1 MSITWLKDFL
11 HQAQTSNL
19 KSAQYPK
26 EFGPYKM
33 KVSFGMGV
41 PAHIPWISFYW
52 SGMSTSNGYYP
63 VFLYYKSLNKL
74 ILAFGISETNEYQET
89 WRNEIL
95 KGSPKIS
102 EVIENPVRY
111 GESWVFKIYDVKVT
125 GDSISIESNQKTISE
140 SELEDDLKSIL
151 DLFSKNLD
159 VELIDSDSPISAGLF
174 YMEKQL
180 EDFIIENWSTL
191 DLSKNL
197 ELIYKDGEL
206 ISQQFRTGIGPID
219 ILAKDKNT
227 GSYVVIEL
235 KRNQTSDDTIGQV
248 SRYMGWVSE
257 NLDDPDVRG
266 IIISGKYDEKLHYA
280 QKLINS
286 VDVFLYQ
293 VNFNLKEHKK

>member
-1 MSITWLKDFL
+1 MKIQWLKDFL
-11 HQAQTSNL
+11 VQAQTTNL
-19 KSAQYPK
+19 KSAHFPK
-26 EFGPYKM
+26 EYGPYKM

-41 PAHIPWISFYW
+41 SAHVPWVSFYPA
-52 SGMSTSNGYYP
+52 GMSTSNGYYP
-63 VFLYYKSLNKL
+63 VYLYYKSQNKL
-74 ILAFGISETNEYQET
+74 ILAFGISETNEYKET
-89 WRNEIL
+89 WREEIL

-102 EVIENPVRY
+102 QVIENPTRY
-111 GESWVFKIYDVKVT
+111 GDSWEFKSYEV
-125 GDSISIESNQKTISE
+125 DSNDEKIKITKNGTPVLDD
-140 SELEDDLKSIL
+140 ELEQDLSEIL
-151 DLFSKNLD
+151 QLFSKNLD
-159 VELIDSDSPISAGLF
+159 VELIDSDSPVSAGLF

-180 EDFIIENWSTL
+180 EDFVIENWSTL
-191 DLSKNL
+191 ELSRNL

-206 ISQQFRTGIGPID
+206 VSQQFRTGIGPID
-219 ILAKDKNT
+219 ILAKDKTT

-286 VDVFLYQ
+286 VDVYIYE
-293 VNFNLKEHKK
+293 VIFNLKEHKR